1 MGEEESTKVEVE
13 GVAGTAAHPPPA
25 ERVKDLA
32 KDKFHD
38 SLIILHEQNTKHL
51 QMHLCIHTNWMIDI
65 IRALRSSRAYNFFII
80 VKNLCITSSSPAT
93 EAAATKKTSSGSIDR
108 DAVLA
113 RVETEKRESMIKAWE
128 ENEKTKAQNKA
139 AKKMASITAWE
150 NSKKAAIEAELKMK
164 EVRNY
169 KQLIAAQRKQAY
181 FNKQLGIS

>member
-1 MGEEESTKVEVE
+1 MFD
-13 GVAGTAAHPPPA
+13 AAN
-25 ERVKDLA
+25 
-32 KDKFHD
+32 
-38 SLIILHEQNTKHL
+38 S
-51 QMHLCIHTNWMIDI
+51 
-65 IRALRSSRAYNFFII
+65 
-80 VKNLCITSSSPAT
+80 
-93 EAAATKKTSSGSIDR
+93 